1 MPSVRRLVIATPQ
14 KMEHIQTQR
23 RIAKPI
29 GLYVITVFDFI
40 SAGLIPLMTVIVAA
54 RNSESELPFFVIV
67 ISVGLPAFVMAASI
81 WAWVGDNVA
90 RYLLLVLIT
99 LMSVFLIINNII
111 LVSSGEA
118 SGDRAIPSVGVIVRA
133 SFWIGI
139 NWWYFNRHHVVA
151 YFKQN

>member
-1 MPSVRRLVIATPQ
+1 
-14 KMEHIQTQR
+14 MEHIQTQR

-40 SAGLIPLMTVIVAA
+40 AAGLIPLMTVIFAA

-99 LMSVFLIINNII
+99 LMSVLLIINNII
-111 LVSSGEA
+111 LV
-118 SGDRAIPSVGVIVRA
+118 
-133 SFWIGI
+133 F
-139 NWWYFNRHHVVA
+139 
-151 YFKQN
+151 